1 MIRLIRYPLPHRRA
15 LLFAALVVLA
25 VAALSG
31 CAAGDWLREPVSSAD
46 LAAAQQA
53 HTQAVTAL
61 NAAQSLAERLDA
73 DQAAALIA
81 QAQAAVDA
89 TAQAVAAVESDGA
102 PRWLAGLGVVLTIVA
117 AAAGGKAAVVAG
129 TLSSIVEG
137 IQRGRRV
144 LTKDQRELLDNS
156 LLNSTDDADRARVRK
171 IKKAL
176 QLDSVT

>member
-1 MIRLIRYPLPHRRA
+1 MKYPHLLILVCLLA
-15 LLFAALVVLA
+15 LG
-25 VAALSG
+25 G
-31 CAAGDWLREPVSSAD
+31 CAAGDWLRAPVSSAD
-46 LAAAQQA
+46 LAAARRA
-53 HTQAVTAL
+53 HTQAVAAL

-73 DQAAALIA
+73 DRAAALIA

-89 TAQAVAAVESDGA
+89 TAQAVAAVESDGS

-137 IQRGRRV
+137 IQRHRST
-144 LTKDQRELLDNS
+144 LTKDQRKLLDDS
-156 LLNSTDDADRARVRK
+156 LLSSTDDADRARIRK
-171 IKKAL
+171 VKKSL